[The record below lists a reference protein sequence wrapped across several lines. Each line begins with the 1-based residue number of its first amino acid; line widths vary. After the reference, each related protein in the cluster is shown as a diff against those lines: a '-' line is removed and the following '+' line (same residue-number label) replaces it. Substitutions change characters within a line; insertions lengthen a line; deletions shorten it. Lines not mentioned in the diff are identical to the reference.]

1 MNNLMQIAQLMR
13 GKNPQSIVMDMFNN
27 QQITDPNISK
37 LIQLAQQGDTVN
49 FKNLAETLFKS
60 RGLDLNKEL
69 TQFMSFMK

>member
-37 LIQLAQQGDTVN
+37 LIQLAQQGDTIN